1 MTISMTPSLKSKALR
16 NKALHNQSLNSKALK
31 NKALWLAPLS
41 AAVLMLAGCNNSATP
56 EEGAAADTATDT
68 PMNIKIA
75 TESSYKPFSYTDA
88 DGKLIGYEI
97 ELVDALCE
105 QMQAECEVIS
115 QDWDGLIPGL
125 NAQKFD
131 AIIAGMSITPERKEV
146 VEFTDPYFHSGIVL
160 IGKKG
165 DDISVA
171 DLAGQPVAS
180 QRSTVAAQYL
190 QDEHANADIKLY
202 DTQDNAY
209 LDLTSGRVR
218 AMMSDKVTGIDWLKT
233 EAGQDYEVKGQE
245 ISTDEDAMGIA
256 FRKGDPLVAKFN
268 KALAELKENGTYD
281 QITGSY
287 FGTSSTAAAQKAV
300 ATTDVKEV
308 LVVED
313 ADANVD
319 ADAVIADEEQAATN

>member
-1 MTISMTPSLKSKALR
+1 MTLSMTSLMTSSMSKKAL
-16 NKALHNQSLNSKALK
+16 L
-31 NKALWLAPLS
+31 LAPLS
-41 AAVLMLAGCNNSATP
+41 AAMLMLAGCNNSSAP
-56 EEGAAADTATDT
+56 AENAEADTASEA

-97 ELVDALCE
+97 ELVDALCA
-105 QMQAECEVIS
+105 QMKAECEVIS

-131 AIIAGMSITPERKEV
+131 AAIAGMSITPERKEV
-146 VEFTDPYFHSGIVL
+146 VDFSDPYFHSGIIL

-165 DDISVA
+165 DDISI
-171 DLAGQPVAS
+171 DSLKGQPIAS
-180 QRSTVAAQYL
+180 QRSTVASQYL
-190 QDEHANADIKLY
+190 QDEHADADIKLY

-218 AMMSDKVTGIDWLKT
+218 GMMSDKVTGTDWLKT
-233 EAGQDYEVKGQE
+233 EAGSGYEIKGQE
-245 ISTDEDAMGIA
+245 ISSDDDAMGIA

-268 KALAELKENGTYD
+268 AALAELKDNGTYD

-300 ATTDVKEV
+300 VTDGVDEV
-308 LVVED
+308 IVVEED
-313 ADANVD
+313 APA
-319 ADAVIADEEQAATN
+319 EAATN

>member
-1 MTISMTPSLKSKALR
+1 MTISMTSSMTK
-16 NKALHNQSLNSKALK
+16 
-31 NKALWLAPLS
+31 KALWLAPLS
-41 AAVLMLAGCNNSATP
+41 AAMLMLAGCNNSSAP
-56 EEGAAADTATDT
+56 ADSAEADAASDT
-68 PMNIKIA
+68 PLNIKIA

-97 ELVDALCE
+97 ELVDALCA
-105 QMQAECEVIS
+105 QMKAECEVIS

-131 AIIAGMSITPERKEV
+131 ATIAGMSITPERKEV
-146 VEFTDPYFHSGIVL
+146 VEFSDPYFHSGIIL

-165 DDISVA
+165 DDISVEG
-171 DLAGQPVAS
+171 LEGQPVAS
-180 QRSTVAAQYL
+180 QRSTVASQYL
-190 QDEHANADIKLY
+190 QDEHDNADIKLY

-233 EAGQDYEVKGQE
+233 EAGKDYEVKGQE
-245 ISTDEDAMGIA
+245 ISTNDDAMGIA

-268 KALAELKENGTYD
+268 AALAELKANGTYD

-287 FGTSSTAAAQKAV
+287 FGTSTTAAAQKAT
-300 ATTDVKEV
+300 ATGSVEQ
-308 LVVED
+308 VVVVDEG
-313 ADANVD
+313 NVD
-319 ADAVIADEEQAATN
+319 ANAMIAEEEQAEAATN

>member
-1 MTISMTPSLKSKALR
+1 MTLSMTSSMSKKAL
-16 NKALHNQSLNSKALK
+16 L
-31 NKALWLAPLS
+31 LAPLS
-41 AAVLMLAGCNNSATP
+41 AAMLMLAGCNNSSAP
-56 EEGAAADTATDT
+56 AESADADTATEA

-97 ELVDALCE
+97 ELVDALCA
-105 QMQAECEVIS
+105 QMKAECEVIS

-131 AIIAGMSITPERKEV
+131 AAIAGMSITPERKEV
-146 VEFTDPYFHSGIVL
+146 VDFSDPYFHSGIIL

-165 DDISVA
+165 DDISI
-171 DLAGQPVAS
+171 DSLKGQPIAS
-180 QRSTVAAQYL
+180 QRSTVASQYL
-190 QDEHANADIKLY
+190 QDEHADADIKLY

-218 AMMSDKVTGIDWLKT
+218 GMMSDKVTGTDWLKT
-233 EAGQDYEVKGQE
+233 EAGSGYEIKGQE
-245 ISTDEDAMGIA
+245 ISSDDDAMGIA

-268 KALAELKENGTYD
+268 AALAELKDNGTYD

-300 ATTDVKEV
+300 VTDGVDEV
-308 LVVED
+308 IVVEED
-313 ADANVD
+313 APA
-319 ADAVIADEEQAATN
+319 EAATN

>member
-1 MTISMTPSLKSKALR
+1 MITSMTSSISK
-16 NKALHNQSLNSKALK
+16 
-31 NKALWLAPLS
+31 KALWLAPLS
-41 AAVLMLAGCNNSATP
+41 AAMLLLAACNNSSTP
-56 EEGAAADTATDT
+56 TENTDATATSDA
-68 PMNIKIA
+68 PLHIKIA

-97 ELVDALCE
+97 ELVDALCA
-105 QMQAECEVIS
+105 QMKAECEVIS

-131 AIIAGMSITPERKEV
+131 AAIAGMSITPERKEV
-146 VEFTDPYFHSGIVL
+146 VEFSDPYFHTGIIL

-165 DDISVA
+165 DDISV
-171 DLAGQPVAS
+171 DGLKGQPVAS
-180 QRSTVAAQYL
+180 QYL
-190 QDEHANADIKLY
+190 QEKHADSDIKLY

-233 EAGQDYEVKGQE
+233 EAGKDYEVKGQE
-245 ISTDEDAMGIA
+245 ISTSDDAMGIA

-268 KALAELKENGTYD
+268 KALAELKDNGTYD

-287 FGTSSTAAAQKAV
+287 FGTSSTAAAQQAV
-300 ATTDVKEV
+300 ATEGVKEV
-308 LVVED
+308 VVVD
-313 ADANVD
+313 DGNVD
-319 ADAVIADEEQAATN
+319 ANAVIAKEEQAETATN

>member
-1 MTISMTPSLKSKALR
+1 MTLSMTSLMTSSMSKKAL
-16 NKALHNQSLNSKALK
+16 L
-31 NKALWLAPLS
+31 LAPLS
-41 AAVLMLAGCNNSATP
+41 AAMLMLMLTGCNNSSAP
-56 EEGAAADTATDT
+56 AENAEADTASEA

-97 ELVDALCE
+97 ELVDALCA
-105 QMQAECEVIS
+105 QMKAECEVIS

-131 AIIAGMSITPERKEV
+131 AAIAGMSITPERKEV
-146 VEFTDPYFHSGIVL
+146 VDFSDPYFHSGIIL

-165 DDISVA
+165 DDISI
-171 DLAGQPVAS
+171 DSLKGQPIAS
-180 QRSTVAAQYL
+180 QRSTVASQYL
-190 QDEHANADIKLY
+190 QDEHADADIKLY

-209 LDLTSGRVR
+209 LDLTSGRAR

-233 EAGQDYEVKGQE
+233 DAGKDYEVKGDE
-245 ISTDEDAMGIA
+245 ISSDDDAMGIA

-268 KALAELKENGTYD
+268 AALAELKDNGTYD

-300 ATTDVKEV
+300 VTDGVDEV
-308 LVVED
+308 IVVEED
-313 ADANVD
+313 APA
-319 ADAVIADEEQAATN
+319 EAATN

>member
-1 MTISMTPSLKSKALR
+1 MITSMTSSMSK
-16 NKALHNQSLNSKALK
+16 
-31 NKALWLAPLS
+31 KALWLAPLS
-41 AAVLMLAGCNNSATP
+41 TAMLMLAACNNSSTP
-56 EEGAAADTATDT
+56 TENTDAAATSDA
-68 PMNIKIA
+68 PLHIKIA

-97 ELVDALCE
+97 ELVDALCA
-105 QMQAECEVIS
+105 QMKAECEVIS

-131 AIIAGMSITPERKEV
+131 AAIAGMSITPERKEV
-146 VEFTDPYFHSGIVL
+146 VEFSDPYFHTGIIL

-165 DDISVA
+165 DDITV
-171 DLAGQPVAS
+171 DGLKGQPVAS
-180 QRSTVAAQYL
+180 QRSTVASQYL
-190 QDEHANADIKLY
+190 QEKHADSDIKLY

-233 EAGQDYEVKGQE
+233 EAGKDYEVKGQE
-245 ISTDEDAMGIA
+245 ISTSDDAMGIA

-281 QITGSY
+281 QITGS
-287 FGTSSTAAAQKAV
+287 
-300 ATTDVKEV
+300 
-308 LVVED
+308 
-313 ADANVD
+313 
-319 ADAVIADEEQAATN
+319 

>member
-1 MTISMTPSLKSKALR
+1 MTTSMTSSIVSKA
-16 NKALHNQSLNSKALK
+16 K
-31 NKALWLAPLS
+31 WLAPLS
-41 AAVLMLAGCNNSATP
+41 AAMLMLAGCNNSTAP
-56 EEGAAADTATDT
+56 EENAASDTTASDT
-68 PMNIKIA
+68 PINVKIA

-97 ELVDALCE
+97 ELVDALCA

-146 VEFTDPYFHSGIVL
+146 VDFTDPYFHTGIIL

-171 DLAGQPVAS
+171 DLKGQPVAS
-180 QRSTVAAQYL
+180 QRSTVSSQYL
-190 QDEHANADIKLY
+190 QDEYPEADIKLY

-245 ISTDEDAMGIA
+245 ISTEEDAMGIA

-268 KALAELKENGTYD
+268 EALAELKSNGVYD

-287 FGTSSTAAAQKAV
+287 FGTSTTAAAQQ
-300 ATTDVKEV
+300 ATATDGVEK
-308 LVVED
+308 VVVVDEG
-313 ADANVD
+313 NVD
-319 ADAVIADEEQAATN
+319 ANAMIAEEEQAEAATN

>member
-1 MTISMTPSLKSKALR
+1 MTISMTSSK
-16 NKALHNQSLNSKALK
+16 NQSLK
-31 NKALWLAPLS
+31 NKAFWLAPLS
-41 AAVLMLAGCNNSATP
+41 AAVLMLAGCNNSSTP
-56 EEGAAADTATDT
+56 ADGAATADTTSDA

-97 ELVDALCE
+97 ELVDALCA
-105 QMQAECEVIS
+105 QMKAKCDVIS

-146 VEFTDPYFHSGIVL
+146 VEFTDPYFHTGIIL

-171 DLAGQPVAS
+171 DLKGQPIAS
-180 QRSTVAAQYL
+180 QRSTVASQYL
-190 QDEHANADIKLY
+190 QDEHAEADVKLY

-233 EAGQDYEVKGQE
+233 DAGKNYEVKGQE

-268 KALAELKENGTYD
+268 KALAELKDNGTYD

-300 ATTDVKEV
+300 ATTEVKADT
-308 LVVED
+308 VVEGD
-313 ADANVD
+313 TANADT
-319 ADAVIADEEQAATN
+319 AVSPEAKTDAATN

>member
-1 MTISMTPSLKSKALR
+1 MTISMTSLMTSSM
-16 NKALHNQSLNSKALK
+16 NK
-31 NKALWLAPLS
+31 KALWLAPLS
-41 AAVLMLAGCNNSATP
+41 AAMLMLAGCNNSSAP
-56 EEGAAADTATDT
+56 AENAEADTATEA

-97 ELVDALCE
+97 ELVDALCA
-105 QMQAECEVIS
+105 QMKAECEVIS

-131 AIIAGMSITPERKEV
+131 AAIAGMSITPERKEV
-146 VEFTDPYFHSGIVL
+146 VDFSDPYFHSGIIL

-165 DDISVA
+165 DDLSV
-171 DLAGQPVAS
+171 DSLKGQPIAS
-180 QRSTVAAQYL
+180 QRSTVASQYL
-190 QDEHANADIKLY
+190 QDEHADADIKLY

-218 AMMSDKVTGIDWLKT
+218 GMMSDKVTGTDWLKT
-233 EAGQDYEVKGQE
+233 EAGSGYEIKGQE
-245 ISTDEDAMGIA
+245 ISSDDDAMGIA

-268 KALAELKENGTYD
+268 AALAELKDNGTYD

-300 ATTDVKEV
+300 VTDGVDEV
-308 LVVED
+308 IVVEED
-313 ADANVD
+313 APV
-319 ADAVIADEEQAATN
+319 EAATN

>member
-1 MTISMTPSLKSKALR
+1 MTISMTSSMTK
-16 NKALHNQSLNSKALK
+16 
-31 NKALWLAPLS
+31 KALWLASLS
-41 AAVLMLAGCNNSATP
+41 AAMLMLAGCNNSSAP
-56 EEGAAADTATDT
+56 ADSAEVDAASDT
-68 PMNIKIA
+68 PLNIKIA

-97 ELVDALCE
+97 ELVDALCA
-105 QMQAECEVIS
+105 QMKAECEVIS

-131 AIIAGMSITPERKEV
+131 ATIAGMSITPERKEV
-146 VEFTDPYFHSGIVL
+146 VEFSDPYFHSGIIL

-165 DDISVA
+165 DDISVEG
-171 DLAGQPVAS
+171 LEGQPVAS
-180 QRSTVAAQYL
+180 QRSTVASQYL
-190 QDEHANADIKLY
+190 QDEHDNADIKLY

-233 EAGQDYEVKGQE
+233 EAGKDYEVKGQE
-245 ISTDEDAMGIA
+245 ISTNDDAMGIA

-268 KALAELKENGTYD
+268 AALAELKANGTYD

-287 FGTSSTAAAQKAV
+287 FGTSTTAAAQKAT
-300 ATTDVKEV
+300 ATGSVEQ
-308 LVVED
+308 VVVVDEG
-313 ADANVD
+313 NVD
-319 ADAVIADEEQAATN
+319 ANAMIAEEEQTEAATN

>member
-1 MTISMTPSLKSKALR
+1 MTSSMSK
-16 NKALHNQSLNSKALK
+16 
-31 NKALWLAPLS
+31 KALWLAPLS
-41 AAVLMLAGCNNSATP
+41 AAMLMLAGCNNSSAP
-56 EEGAAADTATDT
+56 AENADADTATEA

-97 ELVDALCE
+97 ELVDALCA
-105 QMQAECEVIS
+105 QMKAECEVIS

-131 AIIAGMSITPERKEV
+131 AAIAGMSITPERKEV
-146 VEFTDPYFHSGIVL
+146 VDFSDPYFHSGIIL

-165 DDISVA
+165 DDLSV
-171 DLAGQPVAS
+171 DSLKGQPIAS
-180 QRSTVAAQYL
+180 QRSTVASQYL
-190 QDEHANADIKLY
+190 QDEHADADIKLY

-218 AMMSDKVTGIDWLKT
+218 GMMSDKVTGTDWLKT
-233 EAGQDYEVKGQE
+233 EAGSGYEIKGQE
-245 ISTDEDAMGIA
+245 ISSDDDAMGIA

-268 KALAELKENGTYD
+268 AALAELKDNGTYD

-300 ATTDVKEV
+300 VTDGVDEV
-308 LVVED
+308 IVVEED
-313 ADANVD
+313 APAEAAAN
-319 ADAVIADEEQAATN
+319 

>member
-1 MTISMTPSLKSKALR
+1 MTISMTSSK
-16 NKALHNQSLNSKALK
+16 NQSLK
-31 NKALWLAPLS
+31 NKAFWLAPLS
-41 AAVLMLAGCNNSATP
+41 AAILMLAGCNNSSTP
-56 EEGAAADTATDT
+56 ADGAATADTTSDA

-97 ELVDALCE
+97 ELVDALCA
-105 QMQAECEVIS
+105 QMKAKCEVIS

-146 VEFTDPYFHSGIVL
+146 VEFTDPYFHTGIIL

-171 DLAGQPVAS
+171 DLKGQPIAS
-180 QRSTVAAQYL
+180 QRSTVASQYL
-190 QDEHANADIKLY
+190 QDEHAEADVKLY

-233 EAGQDYEVKGQE
+233 EAGKDYEVKGQE
-245 ISTDEDAMGIA
+245 ISTNDDAMGIA

-268 KALAELKENGTYD
+268 KALTELKDNGTYD

-287 FGTSSTAAAQKAV
+287 FGTSSTTAAQKAV
-300 ATTDVKEV
+300 ATNDLKEV
-308 LVVED
+308 VVDKANTD
-313 ADANVD
+313 ADTTTAKE
-319 ADAVIADEEQAATN
+319 APAATN

>member
-1 MTISMTPSLKSKALR
+1 MTNSMTSSMGK
-16 NKALHNQSLNSKALK
+16 
-31 NKALWLAPLS
+31 KALWLAPLS
-41 AAVLMLAGCNNSATP
+41 AAMLLLAGCNNSSAP
-56 EEGAAADTATDT
+56 AESAEADTASDA
-68 PMNIKIA
+68 PLNIKIA

-97 ELVDALCE
+97 ELVDALCA
-105 QMQAECEVIS
+105 QMKAECEVIS

-131 AIIAGMSITPERKEV
+131 AIIAGMSITSERKEV
-146 VEFTDPYFHSGIVL
+146 VDFSEPYFHTGIIL

-171 DLAGQPVAS
+171 DLNNQPIAA
-180 QRSTVAAQYL
+180 QRSTVSSQYL
-190 QDEHANADIKLY
+190 QDEHTEADIKLY

-218 AMMSDKVTGIDWLKT
+218 AMMSDKVTGNDWLKT
-233 EAGQDYEVKGQE
+233 DAGKDYEVKGQE
-245 ISTDEDAMGIA
+245 ISTEEDAMGIA

-268 KALAELKENGTYD
+268 TALAELKDNGTYD

-300 ATTDVKEV
+300 ATIDS
-308 LVVED
+308 VEEAP
-313 ADANVD
+313 ADAM
-319 ADAVIADEEQAATN
+319 AAEEK

>member
-1 MTISMTPSLKSKALR
+1 MTISMTSLMTSSISK
-16 NKALHNQSLNSKALK
+16 
-31 NKALWLAPLS
+31 KALWLAPLS
-41 AAVLMLAGCNNSATP
+41 AAMLMLAGCNNSSAP
-56 EEGAAADTATDT
+56 ADSADTDTASDT
-68 PMNIKIA
+68 PLNIKIA

-97 ELVDALCE
+97 ELVDALCA
-105 QMQAECEVIS
+105 QMKAECEVIS

-131 AIIAGMSITPERKEV
+131 AAIAGMSITPERKEV
-146 VEFTDPYFHSGIVL
+146 VEFSDPYFHTGIIL

-165 DDISVA
+165 DDVNVDGLKGLPI
-171 DLAGQPVAS
+171 AS
-180 QRSTVAAQYL
+180 QRSTVASQYL
-190 QDEHANADIKLY
+190 QEKHADSDIKLY

-233 EAGQDYEVKGQE
+233 EAGKDYEVKGQE
-245 ISTDEDAMGIA
+245 ISTSDDAMGIA

-287 FGTSSTAAAQKAV
+287 FGTSTTAAAQKTA
-300 ATTDVKEV
+300 ATDSVEQVVVVDEGDV
-308 LVVED
+308 
-313 ADANVD
+313 DAN
-319 ADAVIADEEQAATN
+319 ALIAEEEQTEAATN

>member
-1 MTISMTPSLKSKALR
+1 MTLSITSLMTSSMSK
-16 NKALHNQSLNSKALK
+16 
-31 NKALWLAPLS
+31 KALWIAPFS
-41 AAVLMLAGCNNSATP
+41 AAMLMLAGCNNSSAP
-56 EEGAAADTATDT
+56 AESAEADTATEA

-97 ELVDALCE
+97 ELVDALCA
-105 QMQAECEVIS
+105 QMKAECEVIS

-131 AIIAGMSITPERKEV
+131 AAIAGMSITPERKEV
-146 VEFTDPYFHSGIVL
+146 VDFSDPYFHSGIIL

-165 DDISVA
+165 DDISI
-171 DLAGQPVAS
+171 DSLKGQPIAS
-180 QRSTVAAQYL
+180 QRSTVASQYL
-190 QDEHANADIKLY
+190 QDEHADADIKLY

-218 AMMSDKVTGIDWLKT
+218 GMMSDKVTGIDWLKT
-233 EAGQDYEVKGQE
+233 DAGKDYEVKGEE
-245 ISTDEDAMGIA
+245 ISSDDDAMGIA

-268 KALAELKENGTYD
+268 AALAELKDNGTYD

-300 ATTDVKEV
+300 VTDGVDEV
-308 LVVED
+308 IVVEED
-313 ADANVD
+313 APA
-319 ADAVIADEEQAATN
+319 EAATN

>member
-1 MTISMTPSLKSKALR
+1 MTSSLKT
-16 NKALHNQSLNSKALK
+16 
-31 NKALWLAPLS
+31 KALWLAPLS
-41 AAVLMLAGCNNSATP
+41 AAMLMLAGCNNSATP
-56 EEGAAADTATDT
+56 EDGAAADSTADA

-97 ELVDALCE
+97 ELVDALCA
-105 QMQAECEVIS
+105 QMKAKCEVIS

-146 VEFTDPYFHSGIVL
+146 VEFTDPYFHTGIIL

-165 DDISVA
+165 DDISIDA
-171 DLAGQPVAS
+171 LKGQPIAS
-180 QRSTVAAQYL
+180 QRSTVASQYL
-190 QDEHANADIKLY
+190 QDEHADADIKLY

-218 AMMSDKVTGIDWLKT
+218 AMMSDKVTGLDWLKT
-233 EAGQDYEVKGQE
+233 DAGKDYEVKGQE

-256 FRKGDPLVAKFN
+256 LRKGDPLVAKFN

-287 FGTSSTAAAQKAV
+287 FGTSTTAAAQKAV

-308 LVVED
+308 MVVEGD
-313 ADANVD
+313 
-319 ADAVIADEEQAATN
+319 DAVEVKEEPAEAATN

>member
-1 MTISMTPSLKSKALR
+1 M
-16 NKALHNQSLNSKALK
+16 
-31 NKALWLAPLS
+31 
-41 AAVLMLAGCNNSATP
+41 LMLAGCNNSSAP
-56 EEGAAADTATDT
+56 EETAAAADTSTDA

-97 ELVDALCE
+97 ELVDALCA
-105 QMQAECEVIS
+105 QMQAKCEVIS

-146 VEFTDPYFHSGIVL
+146 VEFSDPYFHTGIIL

-165 DDISVA
+165 DDISVT
-171 DLAGQPVAS
+171 DLKGQPIAS
-180 QRSTVAAQYL
+180 QRSTVSSQYL
-190 QDEHANADIKLY
+190 QDEHADADIKLY

-233 EAGQDYEVKGQE
+233 DAGKNYEVKGEE

-268 KALAELKENGTYD
+268 KALAELKDNGTYD

-287 FGTSSTAAAQKAV
+287 FGTSLTAASQKA
-300 ATTDVKEV
+300 APTTEV
-308 LVVED
+308 T
-313 ADANVD
+313 AVD
-319 ADAVIADEEQAATN
+319 PVTVDTTAPTTQEAPAETATN

>member
-1 MTISMTPSLKSKALR
+1 MTISMTRSMSK
-16 NKALHNQSLNSKALK
+16 
-31 NKALWLAPLS
+31 KALWLAPLS
-41 AAVLMLAGCNNSATP
+41 AAMLMLAGCNNSSAPADST
-56 EEGAAADTATDT
+56 ETDAADA
-68 PMNIKIA
+68 PLNIKIA

-97 ELVDALCE
+97 ELVDALCA
-105 QMQAECEVIS
+105 QMKAECEVIS

-131 AIIAGMSITPERKEV
+131 AAIAGMSITPERKEV
-146 VEFTDPYFHSGIVL
+146 VDFSDPYFHSGIIL

-165 DDISVA
+165 DD
-171 DLAGQPVAS
+171 LAIDSLKGQPIAS
-180 QRSTVAAQYL
+180 QRSTVASQYL
-190 QDEHANADIKLY
+190 QDEHSDADIKLY

-218 AMMSDKVTGIDWLKT
+218 GMMSDKVTGVDWLKT
-233 EAGQDYEVKGQE
+233 EAGQNYEVKGNE
-245 ISTDEDAMGIA
+245 ISSDDDAMGIA

-268 KALAELKENGTYD
+268 KALSELKANGTYD

-300 ATTDVKEV
+300 ATEGVEEV
-308 LVVED
+308 LVVD
-313 ADANVD
+313 DGDVDAN
-319 ADAVIADEEQAATN
+319 AVIADQEQAEAATN

>member
-1 MTISMTPSLKSKALR
+1 MTISMASSHKTKMLKTKT
-16 NKALHNQSLNSKALK
+16 
-31 NKALWLAPLS
+31 LWLAPLS
-41 AAVLMLAGCNNSATP
+41 AAMLMLAGCNNSSAP
-56 EEGAAADTATDT
+56 ADDAAADTATDA

-97 ELVDALCE
+97 ELVDALCA
-105 QMQAECEVIS
+105 QMQAKCDVIS

-146 VEFTDPYFHSGIVL
+146 VEFTDPYFHTGIIL

-180 QRSTVAAQYL
+180 QRSTVASQYL

-233 EAGQDYEVKGQE
+233 EAGKDYEVKGQE

-268 KALAELKENGTYD
+268 KALAELKDNGTYD

-308 LVVED
+308 VAVEGD
-313 ADANVD
+313 AVNNDAN
-319 ADAVIADEEQAATN
+319 ATEEQAETATN

>member
-1 MTISMTPSLKSKALR
+1 MTISMTSSMSK
-16 NKALHNQSLNSKALK
+16 
-31 NKALWLAPLS
+31 KALWLAPLS
-41 AAVLMLAGCNNSATP
+41 AAMLMLAGCNNSSAP
-56 EEGAAADTATDT
+56 AENAEADTATET
-68 PMNIKIA
+68 PLNIKIA

-97 ELVDALCE
+97 ELVDALCA
-105 QMQAECEVIS
+105 QMKAECEVIS

-131 AIIAGMSITPERKEV
+131 AAIAGMSITPERKEV
-146 VEFTDPYFHSGIVL
+146 VDFSDPYFHSGIIL

-165 DDISVA
+165 DDLSVES
-171 DLAGQPVAS
+171 LTGLPIAS
-180 QRSTVAAQYL
+180 QRSTVASQYL
-190 QDEHANADIKLY
+190 QDEHADADIKLY

-218 AMMSDKVTGIDWLKT
+218 GMMSDKVTGIDWLKT
-233 EAGQDYEVKGQE
+233 DAGKGYEVKGEE
-245 ISTDEDAMGIA
+245 ISTNDDAMGIA

-268 KALAELKENGTYD
+268 AALAELKDNGTYD

-300 ATTDVKEV
+300 ATTDSVEEV
-308 LVVED
+308 VVAEEE
-313 ADANVD
+313 APAN
-319 ADAVIADEEQAATN
+319 